1 MSTPINEA
9 YARIDVGEIQKI
21 KNLVNNLANLIPTG
35 IFARLDT
42 GGKKT
47 DFSIKGAAI
56 YTERIN
62 VPGNESKV
70 SIKFGTLFD
79 ASPTVTGTVID
90 STGNLQNTDSVTVLI
105 TKLTKDGVDFFIKK
119 KGGVRCILNVIAIGP
134 NKNA

>member
-21 KNLVNNLANLIPTG
+21 KNLVNNLASLIPTG

-42 GGKKT
+42 QGKKT

-56 YTERIN
+56 YTERVNI
-62 VPGNESKV
+62 PGNESKA

-79 ASPTVTGTVID
+79 STPTVTATVRD
-90 STGNLQNTDSVTVLI
+90 STGNLQDTDSVTVLI
-105 TKLTKDGVDFFIKK
+105 TKVTKDGVDFFIKK
-119 KGGVRCILNVIAIGP
+119 KGGIRCDLNIIAIGP